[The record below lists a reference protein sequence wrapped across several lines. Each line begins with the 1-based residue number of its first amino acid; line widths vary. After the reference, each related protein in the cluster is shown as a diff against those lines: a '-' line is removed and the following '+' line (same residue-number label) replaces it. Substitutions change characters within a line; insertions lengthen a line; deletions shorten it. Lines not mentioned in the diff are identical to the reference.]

1 MFKKIIHI
9 FYLLSFLTFISST
22 LFFYFSEQN
31 IIKIN
36 KSRSLYSLKK
46 NDFISDL
53 PLLKNDTNNIIEF
66 KDDVDFIINKKKYY
80 KFWDLIK
87 K

>member
-66 KDDVDFIINKKKYY
+66 KDDVDFIINKKKI
-80 KFWDLIK
+80 L
-87 K
+87 